1 MVRVIILTAFVSTFA
16 MFGALGAK
24 DTKSQL
30 ICILIALTTCG
41 LGVWRAAILYRRIK
55 EMKGSDYLM
64 NICVEIC
71 DNIC

>member
-41 LGVWRAAILYRRIK
+41 LGVCRAAILYRRISQRN
-55 EMKGSDYLM
+55 EGQRLFNEYMRRNM
-64 NICVEIC
+64 R
-71 DNIC
+71 

>member
-41 LGVWRAAILYRRIK
+41 LGVWRAAILYRRISQRN
-55 EMKGSDYLM
+55 EGQRLFNEYMRRNM
-64 NICVEIC
+64 R
-71 DNIC
+71 